1 MLDAAGAYAQFAID
15 SPSAFS
21 VMQRLEL
28 TRADP
33 PNSGRHA
40 NGAISASPRSWGAY
54 KQPVGQRGEMAAIC

>member
-28 TRADP
+28 TRVDTP
-33 PNSGRHA
+33 
-40 NGAISASPRSWGAY
+40 
-54 KQPVGQRGEMAAIC
+54 EL